1 MPLENAL
8 KLHHCPLPSCSSQQ
22 SLSTLGSPSS
32 PPSSFGSPSTPP
44 SSLGSPST
52 PPSFL
57 GSPSTP
63 PSSLGSPSTPNEV
76 FSLNT
81 HKATSSVL
89 SRSFVWDQYKSACV
103 NEEEAFDELAVIKT
117 QKQQVDEDKISSIER
132 VYVRRYLQKM
142 KHREETA
149 VILCSMY
156 RDELIKVREKVR
168 EQKLQLDIVKTT
180 F

>member
-1 MPLENAL
+1 MTN
-8 KLHHCPLPSCSSQQ
+8 S
-22 SLSTLGSPSS
+22 
-32 PPSSFGSPSTPP
+32 
-44 SSLGSPST
+44 
-52 PPSFL
+52 
-57 GSPSTP
+57 
-63 PSSLGSPSTPNEV
+63 N
-76 FSLNT
+76 
-81 HKATSSVL
+81 
-89 SRSFVWDQYKSACV
+89 QYKSACV
-103 NEEEAFDELAVIKT
+103 NEEEAFDKLAVIKT

-180 F
+180 LEMEKDKLKVQCQQKCNQIREFWRSKLVEGSCRSGNLVSMAIHEHARSV